1 MTFKA
6 NTPERDEA
14 IRKLAGELS
23 AAIHGQHI
31 DIAISAAALLIVA
44 QCEPY
49 KNADLDRYAAT
60 KLRQV
65 ADVMQPQWVSVDD
78 HLPPDKT
85 PVLVLRC
92 GAVSIC
98 ELRWEHPGPE
108 DSYQSFRYWGDTND
122 YGQAWDFNE
131 ITHWSPIPQPPIGA

>member
-6 NTPERDEA
+6 NTPERDDA

-65 ADVMQPQWVSVDD
+65 ADAMQPQWVSVDD

-108 DSYQSFRYWGDTND
+108 DSYQSFRYWDDPND
-122 YGQAWDFNE
+122 YGQVWEHGE

>member
-6 NTPERDEA
+6 NTPERDDA

-65 ADVMQPQWVSVDD
+65 ADVMHPHWMSVADY
-78 HLPPDKT
+78 LPPDET

-92 GAVSIC
+92 GAVLLG
-98 ELRWEHPGPE
+98 EMRWEHPGPE
-108 DSYQSFRYWGDTND
+108 DSYRSFRYWGDPND
-122 YGQAWDFNE
+122 DGQCWELDE
-131 ITHWSPIPQPPIGA
+131 ITHWAPIPQPPAVE

>member
-6 NTPERDEA
+6 NTPERDDA

-49 KNADLDRYAAT
+49 KNADLDHYAAT

-65 ADVMQPQWVSVDD
+65 ADVMQSQWVPVDD
-78 HLPPDKT
+78 RLPPDET

-98 ELRWEHPGPE
+98 ELRWEYPGPE
-108 DSYQSFRYWGDTND
+108 DSYQSFRYWDDLND
-122 YGQAWDFNE
+122 YGQAWELSE
-131 ITHWSPIPQPPIGA
+131 ITHWSPIPQPPIGV